1 MTKKGLSIALK
12 VAVSA
17 TLLYLLFAAI
27 EFDAFIGVVTALD
40 PFVFVSMVLFF
51 AAIQCLS
58 AFRWSIVLRKDFDIR
73 YTKVLSIYFIGMFFN
88 NFLPT
93 LVGGD
98 VIKAFYLYRA
108 KGKGDVAAASILM
121 DRYSGYTALMVI
133 TLIALVPGYILIKGT
148 GLAGFFLLLL
158 GGYVAASCFIWVEP
172 LHGWLVRH
180 LTGTRMLRLN
190 RLVETFY
197 TALMSYK
204 SHRRILLKIFLC
216 SFIIQGTV
224 IVVYIILARA
234 MGIGVP
240 AGYFFLFV
248 PLATTVSML
257 PISLSGLG
265 IREGA
270 FVFLFAHAGATTEQA
285 LGLSLVW
292 FAVVVATSPGG
303 AGRRITNDKNRNKNF
318 FHQ

>member
-17 TLLYLLFAAI
+17 TLLYVLFSAI
-27 EFDAFIGVVTALD
+27 EFDDFMGVVKDLD
-40 PFVFVSMVLFF
+40 PLVFVSMILFF
-51 AAIQCLS
+51 TAIQCLS
-58 AFRWSIVLRKDFDIR
+58 TFRWSIVLKKDFDIR
-73 YTKVLSIYFIGMFFN
+73 YPKLLSIYLIGMFFN

-108 KGKGDVAAASILM
+108 KGKGDVAAASILI
-121 DRYSGYTALMVI
+121 DRYSGYSALMVI
-133 TLIALVPGYILIKGT
+133 TLASLVPGYLLIKGT
-148 GLAGFFLLLL
+148 GLAGFFFLLL
-158 GGYVAASCFIWVEP
+158 GGYVAASCFIWIEP

-190 RLVETFY
+190 RIVETFY

-204 SHRRILLKIFLC
+204 SHRGILFKIFLC
-216 SFIIQGTV
+216 SLVIQGAV
-224 IVVYIILARA
+224 IVVYIVLARS

-248 PLATTVSML
+248 PLATTVSMV
-257 PISLSGLG
+257 PITLSGLG

-270 FVFLFAHAGATTEQA
+270 FVFLFAHAGATTEEA

-292 FAVVVATSPGG
+292 FAVVVSTSLLGG
-303 AGRRITNDKNRNKNF
+303 IEYIRAGGRK
-318 FHQ
+318 